1 MQNMD
6 GKNQQ
11 WSAEETSCLLNLWS
25 LVETQNKPKAAMC
38 TYRHVLNSLEK
49 KKKKSTL
56 FSELMAQLSH

>member
-11 WSAEETSCLLNLWS
+11 WSAEETSCLLNLRC
-25 LVETQNKPKAAMC
+25 LVETQNEPKGALR

-49 KKKKSTL
+49 KKKIHSV
-56 FSELMAQLSH
+56 F